1 MKPVYISF
9 SCFIKE
15 IFKDAMLAAMTLLPV
30 ILGLLFK
37 FGVPLLNALI
47 AAQTGKTDF
56 LAQYYLLFDLTIIF
70 STPVMFGYAGLMII
84 LEERDTGVMKY
95 LSVTPLGMKGYL
107 RSRLVLLSAIAA
119 VYGFIVELIFHISE
133 MSLVQLFLGSA
144 FSFLTGIWLVCLIVS
159 LASNKVEGLAF
170 SKFSGF
176 LILGPFAAFFIK
188 DNLKYL
194 AGFLPTFWFTD
205 FCLNKGSYAVAALS
219 VSFALSAV
227 YLLFTIKLFKKKA

>member
-1 MKPVYISF
+1 
-9 SCFIKE
+9 
-15 IFKDAMLAAMTLLPV
+15 MLAAMTLLPV

-47 AAQTGKTDF
+47 AAYTGKADF
-56 LAQYYLLFDLTIIF
+56 LAPYYLLFDLTIIF

-95 LSVTPLGMKGYL
+95 LSVTPLGMNGYL
-107 RSRLVLLSAIAA
+107 LSRLVLLSAIAA

-144 FSFLTGIWLVCLIVS
+144 FGFLTGIWLVCLIVS
-159 LASNKVEGLAF
+159 LAANKVEGLAF

-194 AGFLPTFWFTD
+194 AGFLPTFWFTE
-205 FCLNKGSYAVAALS
+205 FCLNKGSYAAAALA
-219 VSFALSAV
+219 VSFVLTAV
-227 YLLFTIKLFKKKA
+227 YIICAVKKFAERV